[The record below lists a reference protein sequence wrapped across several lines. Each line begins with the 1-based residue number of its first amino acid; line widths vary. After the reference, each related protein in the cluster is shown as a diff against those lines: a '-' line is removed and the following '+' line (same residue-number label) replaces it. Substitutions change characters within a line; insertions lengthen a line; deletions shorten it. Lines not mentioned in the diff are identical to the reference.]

1 MEKTYKVKI
10 ESYDVNGYGVCHIDK
25 KVVFVEKALK
35 DEEVIIEITNEH
47 KKYAFAKIV
56 KILAKSSHRQAEAC
70 PYARYC
76 GGCDFMHMDY
86 ETECEIKQ
94 NKVKQTLKEFN
105 YELLDIIKNDNLYN
119 YRNKIM
125 VPVRKDEEGDIIYG
139 FYQKMSHDV
148 IPMDKC
154 LVSNELSNNIVSL
167 ICRYLSVH
175 NVSIYN
181 ETANTGLFKEVMV
194 RNTSLNEYMVVLV
207 TTADFEF
214 DALIKLLTEEFKEI
228 KSIYLNINSEKTN
241 VVLSNNYKLLYGEKK
256 VKEKILDNYYL
267 VSPATFLQ
275 VNHNQCERLY
285 SKAFEFAGLD
295 KNMTVIDAYCGMGS
309 ITLNLARKAKFVYG
323 IEEVPQAIDDA
334 NENMKLNGISNAS
347 FICGKCEDKIR
358 EIVGKEHIDLIVV
371 DPPRKGCDQAF
382 LDTVI
387 KMGIPKIVYISCN
400 VATLARDIKIL
411 ESNGYKLDKAE
422 PVDLFSLTNNIE
434 TVCLLVK
441 K

>member
-35 DEEVIIEITNEH
+35 DEELIIEITNEH
-47 KKYAFAKIV
+47 KKYAFAKVI
-56 KILAKSSHRQAEAC
+56 KILSSSSHRKTEEC
-70 PYARYC
+70 PYAKYC

-86 ETECEIKQ
+86 ATECEIKQ
-94 NKVKQTLKEFN
+94 NKVRQTLKEFN

-125 VPVRKDEEGDIIYG
+125 VPVRRDEEGDVIYG

-154 LVSNELSNNIVSL
+154 LVSNDLSNKIVSL

-175 NVSIYN
+175 NISIYDEIKN
-181 ETANTGLFKEVMV
+181 IGLFKEVMI

-207 TTADFEF
+207 TTADYDFTN
-214 DALIKLLTEEFKEI
+214 LIDLITNEFKEI

-241 VVLSNNYKLLYGEKK
+241 VVLSNKYKLLFGEKK
-256 VKEKILDNYYL
+256 IKEKILDNYYL

-275 VNHNQCERLY
+275 VNHNQCEKLY
-285 SKAFEFAGLD
+285 SKAFEFAKLD
-295 KNMTVIDAYCGMGS
+295 KKMNVIDAYCGMGS
-309 ITLNLARKAKFVYG
+309 ITLNLARRAKYVYG
-323 IEEVPQAIDDA
+323 IEEVPAAIEDA
-334 NENMKLNGISNAS
+334 NENAKLNDITNVS
-347 FICGKCEDKIR
+347 FICGKCEDKIK

-371 DPPRKGCDQAF
+371 DPPRKGCDMTF
-382 LDTVI
+382 INTVI
-387 KMGIPKIVYISCN
+387 KMKIPKIVYISCN

-411 ESNGYKLDKAE
+411 LQKGYELDKAI